1 MCRTFLFLLL
11 LAPLL
16 TAQDDARAAYKRG
29 RTMRGEQKK
38 QFAAEQAATFAGT
51 ASGNDHRY
59 MGYLWTWA
67 EEHGKAA
74 DSFGAYLREM
84 TSAKPK
90 NRELIAFERTRSLV
104 NAKRWGAVS
113 TAAQDYLR
121 EFRGQKRTGWIR
133 FLEGRA
139 HRASGKLDLALD
151 AFQGAEVADYKNAK
165 YEMVDCLVQM
175 SRYRE
180 AIALA
185 REKDDGS
192 SRFATML
199 RALPSLG
206 LPLPKRLAFD
216 HWAGTELA
224 TSEVKEKPALWA
236 FWSTNGGK
244 SRRLIHKIT
253 NHWSNRF
260 KGKLHCLGPHVY
272 TKFDP
277 SEMRT
282 VEEMSPSAE
291 QGFVEDWH
299 DQYGVEY
306 PLVLMSND
314 ALHEL
319 CGVDPLRPALPTF
332 AISDKKGVLRYV
344 RVGSLP
350 YELEAVEAML
360 TKVTS
365 E

>member
-1 MCRTFLFLLL
+1 MCRTFLFLFL

-16 TAQDDARAAYKRG
+16 NAQDDPRAAYKRA
-29 RTMRGEQKK
+29 RTMRGAQKK
-38 QFAAEQAATFAGT
+38 QFAAEQAATFGST

-59 MGYLWTWA
+59 LGYLWRWA

-84 TSAKPK
+84 ASAKPK

-104 NAKRWGAVS
+104 DAKRWGAVS
-113 TAAQDYLR
+113 GAAQDYLA

-139 HRASGKLDLALD
+139 HRATGKLDLALD
-151 AFQGAEVADYKNAK
+151 AFQGAEVAGEKRAR
-165 YEMVDCLVQM
+165 YETVDCLVQM
-175 SRYRE
+175 GRYPE
-180 AIALA
+180 ATKVA

-192 SRFATML
+192 TRFATML
-199 RALPSLG
+199 RALPSIG

-216 HWAGTELA
+216 HWAGADLA
-224 TSEVKEKPALWA
+224 TSEVKEKSALWA

-244 SRRLIHKIT
+244 SRKLIHQIT
-253 NHWSNRF
+253 NHWANQF
-260 KGKLHCLGPHVY
+260 KGKLNCLGPHTY

-277 SEMRT
+277 SEMKT
-282 VEEMSPSAE
+282 VEEMSPAAE

-306 PLVLMSND
+306 ALVLMSDN
-314 ALHEL
+314 ALHDR
-319 CGVDPLRPALPTF
+319 CGVDPLRPALPAF

-344 RVGSLP
+344 RVGSGA